1 MSIAVF
7 GAQILG
13 DDFRLS
19 DLVSFMASGISRGAI
34 VALAA
39 LGFLLT
45 YKATGVVNF
54 AQGSLI
60 SMGAYAAIWFNDP
73 KRGLPIVLAYIA
85 AIAFMFVVGVAIERV
100 AYAPLRGRSVHV
112 IVIATLG
119 ASIVIDTVLNLV
131 FGATPRSLKTPAT
144 GKMTIFGAVVP
155 HQRILILVVT
165 LIVVAFMIWGFTKTQ
180 FGRQLRAVAADR
192 ETARMYGVRV
202 NMLSMVAFGL
212 AAALAGLAGVLI
224 APLGT
229 LDPTLGFIVMLGGFS
244 AAILGGFGSL
254 GGVVI
259 GGFII
264 GFVEYV
270 FGSYNYFGIAIRDYQ
285 AIYPFLLMLLVIAV
299 KPQGLFSK
307 GEAHGRL

>member
-1 MSIAVF
+1 MSAVLL
-7 GAQILG
+7 GASVLG
-13 DDFRLS
+13 TNPRVS
-19 DLVSFMASGISRGAI
+19 DLVSFLASGITRGAI

-60 SMGAYAAIWFNDP
+60 SMGAYAAIWFNEP
-73 KRGLPIVLAYIA
+73 GRGLPIVLAYVA
-85 AIAFMFVVGVAIERV
+85 ALMFMFAVGVGIERL

-119 ASIVIDTVLNLV
+119 ASIVIDTALNLI
-131 FGATPRSLKTPAT
+131 FGATPRSLRTPAS
-144 GKMTIFGAVVP
+144 GKFKLLGAVIP
-155 HQRILILVVT
+155 DQRVLVVVVM
-165 LIVVAFMIWGFTKTQ
+165 LLVVAFMIWGFNNTQ

-192 ETARMYGVRV
+192 ETARLYGIRV
-202 NMLSMVAFGL
+202 NLLSMIAFGL
-212 AAALAGLAGVLI
+212 AAVLAGLAGVLI

-254 GGVVI
+254 TGVVV

-270 FGSYNYFGIAIRDYQ
+270 IGSYNYFGVHVRDYQ
-285 AIYPFLLMLLVIAV
+285 DIYPFLLMLLVIAFR
-299 KPQGLFSK
+299 PQGLFTK

>member
-1 MSIAVF
+1 M
-7 GAQILG
+7 GALVLASAG
-13 DDFRLS
+13 SDFTAF
-19 DLVSFMASGISRGAI
+19 VATAITRGSI

-60 SMGAYAAIWFNDP
+60 SMGAYAAFWFSD
-73 KRGLPIVLAYIA
+73 RGWPILFAYLGSIV
-85 AIAFMFVVGVAIERV
+85 FMFLVGVAIERV

-119 ASIVIDTVLNLV
+119 ASIVVDTVLSLV
-131 FGATPRSLKTPAT
+131 FGATPKKLPGPVDKHNTF
-144 GKMTIFGAVVP
+144 KLFGAAILWQNVLVV
-155 HQRILILVVT
+155 VVT
-165 LIVVAFMIWGFTKTQ
+165 LIIVAIMIYMFQRTQ

-192 ETARMYGVRV
+192 ETARLHGVRV
-202 NMLSMVAFGL
+202 NLLSMIAFGL
-212 AAALAGLAGVLI
+212 AAVLAAIAGILI
-224 APLGT
+224 APLGSF
-229 LDPTLGFIVMLGGFS
+229 DITLGFLVMLGGFS

-254 GGVVI
+254 TGVVV

-264 GFVEYV
+264 GFVQYV
-270 FGSYNYFGIAIRDYQ
+270 LAAYNYFGWKVRDYQ
-285 AIYPFLLMLLVIAV
+285 SIYPFLLMLAVIAI
-299 KPQGLFSK
+299 KPQGLFTK